1 LKSRSGRTATAA
13 PAFGRDV
20 QLFMTTLNEFSRCVA
35 QYDPHALPV
44 SAAQAI
50 VRQWATPVTA
60 IERVPLRDALDR
72 VLAADIV
79 SPIDVPS
86 HDNSAMDGYAFNRAA
101 LASNASAVELAIVG
115 KALAGH
121 PFAGRVDA
129 ATQCVR
135 VMTGASMPADCDTVV
150 PQELVERA
158 ADAASIRF
166 AANAVA
172 AGANRRRAGE
182 DLARGHAALRAGR
195 IMRASDLG
203 LLASLGIG
211 EVNVRRRLRVAF
223 FSTGDELR
231 SLGEPLDPGSV
242 YDSNRYTLFAM
253 LRRLNMDT
261 LDLGV
266 VRDEPAA
273 LKAAL
278 RSAAAS
284 ADVVLTSGG
293 VSVGEA
299 DFTKQLLQTFGDV
312 AFWNLAM
319 RPGRPLAF
327 GRVWSG
333 ERPGLGLPALFFGLP
348 GNPVA
353 VMVTFYQIVR
363 EALLLMSGA
372 TPQPLPVIHAA
383 SRQAIR
389 KRAGRTE
396 FQRGVAARDAQGQ
409 WHVAPTGS
417 QSSGVLS
424 SMSEANCFIVLGH
437 DEGDIAEGERVAI
450 MLFDGLI

>member
-1 LKSRSGRTATAA
+1 
-13 PAFGRDV
+13 
-20 QLFMTTLNEFSRCVA
+20 MTTLNEFSRCVA

-44 SAAQAI
+44 PAAQAI
-50 VRQWATPVTA
+50 VRQWAAPVTA

-79 SPIDVPS
+79 SPIDVPA

-101 LASNASAVELAIVG
+101 LAGGGAGVELAVVG

-121 PFAGRVDA
+121 PFAGRVET
-129 ATQCVR
+129 TQCVR
-135 VMTGASMPADCDTVV
+135 VMTGACMPADCDTVV

-158 ADAASIRF
+158 AGASSIRF

-172 AGANRRRAGE
+172 AGANRRLAGE
-182 DLARGHAALRAGR
+182 DLARGNIALRAGR

-211 EVNVRRRLRVAF
+211 EISVRRRLRVAF

-231 SLGEPLDPGSV
+231 SLGEPLGPGCV

-253 LRRLNMDT
+253 LRRLNIDT

-273 LKAAL
+273 MEAAL

-299 DFTKQLLQTFGDV
+299 DFTRQLLQTFGDV
-312 AFWNLAM
+312 AFWSLAM

-363 EALLLMSGA
+363 EVLLLMSGA
-372 TPQPLPVIHAA
+372 TPQPLPVIHAV
-383 SRQAIR
+383 SRQTIR

-396 FQRGVAARDAQGQ
+396 FQRGVAEPDAHGQ
-409 WHVAPTGS
+409 WHVTPTGS

-437 DEGDIAEGERVAI
+437 DEGEIGEGERVAI

>member
-1 LKSRSGRTATAA
+1 
-13 PAFGRDV
+13 
-20 QLFMTTLNEFSRCVA
+20 MTTLNDFSRCVA

-44 SAAQAI
+44 PAAQAI
-50 VRQWATPVTA
+50 VRQWAEPVA
-60 IERVPLRDALDR
+60 VVERVALRDALDR

-79 SPIDVPS
+79 SPIDVPA
-86 HDNSAMDGYAFNRAA
+86 HDNSAMDGYAFSRAA
-101 LASNASAVELAIVG
+101 LASGAPTVELAIVG

-121 PFAGRVDA
+121 PFAGRVETA
-129 ATQCVR
+129 QCVR
-135 VMTGASMPADCDTVV
+135 VMTGACMPADCDTVV
-150 PQELVERA
+150 PQELVERS
-158 ADAASIRF
+158 ADSASIRF
-166 AANAVA
+166 AVGRLTG
-172 AGANRRRAGE
+172 GANRRLAGE
-182 DLARGHAALRAGR
+182 DLARGHVALRAGR

-231 SLGEPLDPGSV
+231 SLGEPLDPGAV

-253 LRRLNMDT
+253 LRRLNVDT

-273 LKAAL
+273 LETAL

-299 DFTKQLLQTFGDV
+299 DFTRQLLQTLGDV
-312 AFWNLAM
+312 AFWSLAM

-333 ERPGLGLPALFFGLP
+333 ERPGVGLPALFFGLP

-353 VMVTFYQIVR
+353 VMVAFYQIVR
-363 EALLLMSGA
+363 EVLLLMSGA

-383 SRQAIR
+383 SRQIIR
-389 KRAGRTE
+389 KRPGRTE
-396 FQRGVAARDAQGQ
+396 FQRGVAEQDAQGG
-409 WHVAPTGS
+409 WHVTPTGS

-437 DEGDIAEGERVAI
+437 DEGEIAEGERVAI

>member
-1 LKSRSGRTATAA
+1 LKSRSGRTATAS
-13 PAFGRDV
+13 PAFGRDAR
-20 QLFMTTLNEFSRCVA
+20 LFMTTLNEFSRCVA

-72 VLAADIV
+72 VLATDIV

-101 LASNASAVELAIVG
+101 LASGASTVELTVVG

-121 PFAGRVDA
+121 PFAGRVE

-135 VMTGASMPADCDTVV
+135 VMTGASIPADCDTVV
-150 PQELVERA
+150 PQEMVERS

-195 IMRASDLG
+195 IIRASDLG

-253 LRRLNMDT
+253 LRRLNMDM

-273 LKAAL
+273 LEAAL

-312 AFWNLAM
+312 AFWSLAM

-396 FQRGVAARDAQGQ
+396 FQRGVAAQDAHGQ
-409 WHVAPTGS
+409 WHVTPTGS

-437 DEGDIAEGERVAI
+437 DEGEIAEGECVAI

>member
-1 LKSRSGRTATAA
+1 
-13 PAFGRDV
+13 
-20 QLFMTTLNEFSRCVA
+20 MTTQNEFSRCVA

-50 VRQWATPVTA
+50 TREWATPVA
-60 IERVPLRDALDR
+60 AVERVALRDALDR

-101 LASNASAVELAIVG
+101 LTSGAPSVGLAVVG

-121 PFAGRVDA
+121 PFAGRVE
-129 ATQCVR
+129 ATAQCVR
-135 VMTGASMPADCDTVV
+135 VMTGACIPDGCDTVV
-150 PQELVERA
+150 PQELVERS
-158 ADAASIRF
+158 ADSASIRF
-166 AANAVA
+166 AADAVQ
-172 AGANRRRAGE
+172 AGANRRLAGE

-195 IMRASDLG
+195 VIRASDLG

-211 EVNVRRRLRVAF
+211 EINVRRRLRVAF

-231 SLGEPLDPGSV
+231 SLGEPLEAGSV

-253 LRRLNMDT
+253 LRRLNVDT

-266 VRDEPAA
+266 IRDEPAA
-273 LKAAL
+273 LEAAL

-299 DFTKQLLQTFGDV
+299 DVTRRLLQTFGDV
-312 AFWNLAM
+312 AFWSLAM

-327 GRVWSG
+327 GRIWSG
-333 ERPGLGLPALFFGLP
+333 ERPGVGLPALFFGLP

-363 EALLLMSGA
+363 EVLLLMSGA

-383 SRQAIR
+383 SLRSIR
-389 KRAGRTE
+389 KRPGRTE
-396 FQRGVAARDAQGQ
+396 FQRGIAAQHANGQ
-409 WHVAPTGS
+409 WQVTPTES

-437 DEGDIAEGERVAI
+437 EDGDVAEGERVSI
-450 MLFDGLI
+450 MLFHGLI

>member
-1 LKSRSGRTATAA
+1 
-13 PAFGRDV
+13 
-20 QLFMTTLNEFSRCVA
+20 MTTLNDFSRCVA

-50 VRQWATPVTA
+50 VRQWATPVA
-60 IERVPLRDALDR
+60 AVERVALRDALDR

-86 HDNSAMDGYAFNRAA
+86 HDNSAMDGYAFPRAA
-101 LASNASAVELAIVG
+101 LERGTTSASGATEIELTIAG

-121 PFAGRVDA
+121 PFTGRVD

-135 VMTGASMPADCDTVV
+135 VMTGACMPADCDTVV
-150 PQELVERA
+150 PQELVQRH
-158 ADAASIRF
+158 ADSTSIRF
-166 AANAVA
+166 AAHAVA
-172 AGANRRRAGE
+172 PGQNRRLAGE
-182 DLARGHAALRAGR
+182 DLARGHVALRAGR

-211 EVNVRRRLRVAF
+211 EVHVRRRLRVAF

-253 LRRLNMDT
+253 LRRLNVDA

-266 VRDEPAA
+266 VRDESAA
-273 LKAAL
+273 LEAAL
-278 RSAAAS
+278 RTAAAS

-312 AFWNLAM
+312 AFWSLAM

-333 ERPGLGLPALFFGLP
+333 EHPGLGLPALFFGLP

-363 EALLLMSGA
+363 ETLLLMSGA
-372 TPQPLPVIHAA
+372 TPQPVPLVRAT
-383 SRQAIR
+383 SRQPIR

-396 FQRGVAARDAQGQ
+396 FQRGVATQNESGEWQ
-409 WHVAPTGS
+409 VTPTGS

-437 DEGDIAEGERVAI
+437 DEGEIDAGQQVVI
-450 MLFDGLI
+450 MPFDGLI

>member
-1 LKSRSGRTATAA
+1 
-13 PAFGRDV
+13 
-20 QLFMTTLNEFSRCVA
+20 MTTLNEFSRCVA

-50 VRQWATPVTA
+50 VREWAAPVA
-60 IERVPLRDALDR
+60 AVERVALRDALDR

-86 HDNSAMDGYAFNRAA
+86 HDNSAMDGYAFQRAA
-101 LASNASAVELAIVG
+101 FATNVSSIELTIAG

-121 PFAGRVDA
+121 PFASRIDA
-129 ATQCVR
+129 NQCVR
-135 VMTGASMPADCDTVV
+135 VMTGACMPQDCDTVV
-150 PQELVERA
+150 PQELVERS
-158 ADAASIRF
+158 ADGGSIRF
-166 AANAVA
+166 AADAVA
-172 AGANRRRAGE
+172 PGANRRLAGE

-195 IMRASDLG
+195 ILRASDLG

-231 SLGEPLDPGSV
+231 SLGEPLDPGAV

-253 LRRLNMDT
+253 LRRLNVDT

-273 LKAAL
+273 LAAAL

-299 DFTKQLLQTFGDV
+299 DFTQQLLRTFGDV
-312 AFWNLAM
+312 AFWSLAM

-327 GRVWSG
+327 GRIWSG
-333 ERPGLGLPALFFGLP
+333 ERPGVGLPALFFGLP

-353 VMVTFYQIVR
+353 VMVAFYQIVR
-363 EALLLMSGA
+363 EVLLLMSGA
-372 TPQPLPVIHAA
+372 TPHPLPTIHAA

-396 FQRGVAARDAQGQ
+396 FQRGVAEQDAHGQ
-409 WHVAPTGS
+409 WHVTPTGS

-437 DEGDIAEGERVAI
+437 DEGAIAAGERVAI

>member
-1 LKSRSGRTATAA
+1 
-13 PAFGRDV
+13 
-20 QLFMTTLNEFSRCVA
+20 MTTLNDFSRCVA

-44 SAAQAI
+44 KAAQAI
-50 VRQWATPVTA
+50 VRQWAAPVA
-60 IERVPLRDALDR
+60 AVERVALRDALDR

-86 HDNSAMDGYAFNRAA
+86 HDNSAMDGYAFQSAA
-101 LASNASAVELAIVG
+101 LASGSATVALTIVG

-121 PFAGRVDA
+121 PYEGGVET
-129 ATQCVR
+129 TQCVR
-135 VMTGASMPADCDTVV
+135 VMTGACMPTGCNTVV
-150 PQELVERA
+150 PQELVERNTECT
-158 ADAASIRF
+158 SIRF
-166 AANAVA
+166 AARAVA
-172 AGANRRRAGE
+172 PGANRRLAGE

-195 IMRASDLG
+195 VMRASDLG

-253 LRRLNMDT
+253 LRRLNVDT

-273 LKAAL
+273 LEAAL

-312 AFWNLAM
+312 AFWSLAM

-363 EALLLMSGA
+363 EVLLLMSGA
-372 TPQPLPVIHAA
+372 TPQPLPVIRAT

-396 FQRGVAARDAQGQ
+396 FQRGVAVQSERGE
-409 WHVAPTGS
+409 WHVTPTGS

-424 SMSEANCFIVLGH
+424 SMSEANCFIVLDH
-437 DEGDIAEGERVAI
+437 DEGEIAEGQQVAI
-450 MLFDGLI
+450 MPFDGLI